1 MKSMFFEDFAAGDE
15 FVSAGISLTE
25 SMIVDF
31 ALVYDPQR
39 FHLDREAAEKSPYH
53 GLIASGFQTLA
64 LGFRMFLQ
72 LGLVA
77 ESSLGSPGIDELRWK
92 LPVRPG
98 DTLRT
103 KAIVRDVRASKSKPD
118 RGSATMEFS
127 VLNQRDEEVLTFKTL
142 VLLARRLV

>member
-1 MKSMFFEDFAAGDE
+1 MFFEDFAPGDE
-15 FVSAGISLTE
+15 FVSAGVSLTE
-25 SMIVDF
+25 ASIIDF
-31 ALVYDPQR
+31 AVAYDPQR
-39 FHLDREAAEKSPYH
+39 FHLDREAAEKSPYG

-77 ESSLGSPGIDELRWK
+77 ESSFGSPGMDELRWK

-98 DTLRT
+98 DTIRT

-118 RGSATMEFS
+118 RGSVTMEFA
-127 VLNQRDEEVLTFKTL
+127 VLNQRDEEVLTFKTI
-142 VLLARRLV
+142 VLLARRV